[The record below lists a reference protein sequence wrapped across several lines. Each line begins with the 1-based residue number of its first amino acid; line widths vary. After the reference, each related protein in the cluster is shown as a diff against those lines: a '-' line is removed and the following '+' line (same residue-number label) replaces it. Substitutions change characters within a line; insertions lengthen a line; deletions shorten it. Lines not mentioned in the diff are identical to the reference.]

1 MAPQRSV
8 MLVDDLDGGKAAET
22 VGFGVDGALYSK
34 RNAAA
39 LRKALAEFVDHAH
52 HVKVT
57 RPGGPRWTGKRP
69 VPRSGPQPV
78 VVREWAAAQGI
89 SVSARGRIPA
99 EVVARY
105 QAAQP

>member
-1 MAPQRSV
+1 VDEPPAAQQRSV
-8 MLVDDLDGGKAAET
+8 ILVDDLDGGKAAET
-22 VGFGVDGALYSK
+22 VVSGLDGALHTINVSK

-39 LRKALAEFVDHAH
+39 LRKLLAEFRRHAH

-57 RPGGPRWTGKRP
+57 RPGGPRWIGKLP

-89 SVSARGRIPA
+89 SNFGSRSVQRC
-99 EVVARY
+99 
-105 QAAQP
+105 